1 MSAAPQVVI
10 GPYEADRDADAVAR
24 IWREVR
30 WIDDE
35 ETHRA
40 ALRTFLDGAPVE
52 VGRVD
57 GSAECAVARTMGEYD
72 LDTARVSLC
81 AITGVTTSHIGRK
94 LGLASTLTSRA
105 LRAGAEDGAA
115 ISALGMFEQGF
126 YDRFGFGTGAYA
138 YETVFDPSSL
148 RLDHVPYRRP
158 ERLGDD
164 DLDEMY
170 KATIDRR
177 QHHGAVRLHSAE
189 QFAAEWGFTDD
200 RIALGYRGPNGAVS
214 HFLVGSLKA
223 EYGPFRVRW
232 LIAHDD
238 AQVLDLLRLLRELA
252 DQFHA
257 VKMAEPAGVQLQAL
271 LDQPMRQRSRTKD
284 AAAAT
289 STDAIAWWQ
298 ARILDLEACAA
309 SVCWPG
315 EPVEFV
321 VDIDDPVGRF
331 LDPADGWAGVSGR
344 YRVRVADPSSIER
357 IGDAADRSST
367 ATMEAGI
374 GAWTRLWLGIASAST
389 LALGN
394 ELHAS
399 PELLRALDRAI
410 RLPRAE
416 PGIYF

>member
-1 MSAAPQVVI
+1 MSDAPHVEV
-10 GPYEADRDADAVAR
+10 GPYEAERDADAVAR

-30 WIDDE
+30 WIDDQ

-40 ALRTFLDGAPVE
+40 ALRRFLDGAPVE

-72 LDTARVSLC
+72 LDTTRVSLC

-94 LGLASTLTSRA
+94 LGLASTLTARA

-158 ERLGDD
+158 ERLGED

-170 KATIDRR
+170 RATIGRR

-200 RIALGYRGPNGAVS
+200 RVALGYRGPDGAVS
-214 HFLVGSLKA
+214 HFLIGSLKD
-223 EYGPFRVRW
+223 EYGPFRVRC
-232 LIAHDD
+232 LIARDD
-238 AQVLDLLRLLRELA
+238 AQLLDLLRLLRELA

-289 STDAIAWWQ
+289 SADAIAWWQ
-298 ARILDLEACAA
+298 ARILDVEACAA
-309 SVCWPG
+309 GVCWPG
-315 EPVEFV
+315 DPVEFV
-321 VDIDDPVGRF
+321 VDIDDPIGQF
-331 LDPADGWAGVSGR
+331 LDPTDGWSGVSGR
-344 YRVRVADPSSIER
+344 YRVRVADRSSIEPV
-357 IGDAADRSST
+357 GDTADT
-367 ATMEAGI
+367 EGTMTMYAGV
-374 GAWTRLWLGIASAST
+374 GAWTRLWLGINSAST
-389 LALGN
+389 LALGD
-394 ELHAS
+394 ELRAS
-399 PELLRALDRAI
+399 PELLGALDHAI